1 MVTNR
6 EKKGGNRKGAI
17 QESNYK
23 LYPMLYLMDTA
34 TRKLMLSE
42 IFSSLYFT
50 KGIIK
55 KILGYSDSI
64 YCIIDRKTL
73 YSVTFIF
80 TMSTS
85 CSVTQKKDAIHF
97 KCLLQ
102 WLFLKIENLVPSGFS
117 EILHKA
123 PCPEG
128 PLPDHQALQNQLYG
142 QMCQKF
148 ISQLLL
154 RCCNKSRSSRSV
166 VRHAGY
172 WKKSK
177 FLFFH
182 IAVKFSKF
190 YFTKDY
196 DTFCLKKLTKLPS
209 TCPHGILFH
218 RVAVF
223 FCFIVQNM

>member
-6 EKKGGNRKGAI
+6 EKRGNRKGAI
-17 QESNYK
+17 HESNYK

-85 CSVTQKKDAIHF
+85 CSVTQKKTQYISNAYSNGF
-97 KCLLQ
+97 
-102 WLFLKIENLVPSGFS
+102 FLKIENPVPSGFS

-166 VRHAGY
+166 V
-172 WKKSK
+172 
-177 FLFFH
+177 
-182 IAVKFSKF
+182 
-190 YFTKDY
+190 
-196 DTFCLKKLTKLPS
+196 
-209 TCPHGILFH
+209 
-218 RVAVF
+218 
-223 FCFIVQNM
+223 